1 MATPR
6 HWVAAA
12 VHQMRTTADSVTG
25 ASVWSMDPEET
36 TATLLEVTR
45 LKAQVAEL
53 ELRVAGHAQSLDLGA
68 EQGATS
74 TANWWAHTTRQTRP
88 AAHGAIRLAV
98 ALAEDRHAPVRAA
111 LAAGDLNLEQA
122 RVIIGALEALPKDLD
137 PDLVG
142 RAEAHLV
149 EQAGIHDPKA
159 LRILGRRLFEV
170 IAPDQADAHEA
181 ELLEAEER
189 RAAAKARFQM
199 HDQGDGTSR
208 GWFTLPALQAGM
220 LRTALLALAA
230 PKHHAATKN
239 TTDDPADDSSGEQPR
254 RRPGPERLGRAF
266 CEYIERYPVDR
277 LPHAGG
283 VAATVVVTLDLATLT
298 AGLDRAGLLD
308 TGDRIS
314 PGQARRLACEAG
326 IIPLVLGGPSQP
338 LDAGRQSR
346 LYRHAQRTAIALRDG
361 GCTTE
366 GCDWPP
372 GMCHVHHDHPWAQGG
387 NTDLD
392 DGRLLCPPH
401 HTLAH
406 DPNYQMTRLP
416 NGKVRF
422 HRRT

>member
-1 MATPR
+1 
-6 HWVAAA
+6 
-12 VHQMRTTADSVTG
+12 
-25 ASVWSMDPEET
+25 
-36 TATLLEVTR
+36 
-45 LKAQVAEL
+45 
-53 ELRVAGHAQSLDLGA
+53 
-68 EQGATS
+68 
-74 TANWWAHTTRQTRP
+74 
-88 AAHGAIRLAV
+88 
-98 ALAEDRHAPVRAA
+98 
-111 LAAGDLNLEQA
+111 
-122 RVIIGALEALPKDLD
+122 
-137 PDLVG
+137 
-142 RAEAHLV
+142 
-149 EQAGIHDPKA
+149 
-159 LRILGRRLFEV
+159 V

-230 PKHHAATKN
+230 PRHQAATRGADEP
-239 TTDDPADDSSGEQPR
+239 TDEQAGG
-254 RRPGPERLGRAF
+254 RRPGPERLGQAF

-283 VAATVVVTLDLATLT
+283 AAATVVVTLDLATLT

-406 DPNYQMTRLP
+406 DPRYEMTRLP